1 MNSTLITADSTC
13 DLNKE
18 IIEKNNI
25 LITPLTITLGEKDYR
40 DGIDIDNAMLFDYA
54 KKGIKCATSAIN
66 VYEYKK
72 VFENMLDKYQSVIH
86 VNISKEF
93 SSCYQNACIAAESF
107 ENIYIVNSANL
118 STGSGYI
125 AYDAAIMASEGIGA
139 KEIYEKSLEAI
150 PKMEVSFVVD
160 SIDYLYHGG
169 RCSGVEAFGA
179 NLLKIKPSINV
190 IDGKMEVGKKYRG
203 SFEQCLEKYVADKLE
218 GRNDIDLK
226 RIFITHPMCSSDTV
240 DMVKDAINKYASF
253 DEIQVTAAG
262 CTVATHCGPNTLG
275 IIFKRK

>member
-226 RIFITHPMCSSDTV
+226 RIFITHPMCFRYCRYGERCYQQ
-240 DMVKDAINKYASF
+240 I
-253 DEIQVTAAG
+253 
-262 CTVATHCGPNTLG
+262 CLL
-275 IIFKRK
+275 